1 MLAIVIPYFKLSFF
15 KFTLDSLATQTDK
28 RFTVYI
34 GDDAS
39 PENPNELLEKYKGL
53 FNFKYQYFEKNL
65 GSDSLVMQWNRC
77 MALTENEE
85 WIMILGDDDVLSEN
99 VVGDFYKNIDE
110 IKNINSSV
118 IRFSTARLDEL
129 NNLTSEIFY
138 HPKTEK
144 PSDFYYRR
152 HKGLTRSS
160 LSEHIFSKN
169 GYLQFGFR
177 DYPLAWHSDDIAWID
192 FSNNNRIFNI
202 NSSIVYVRVSNLSI
216 TGQDRNVEKK
226 KIAELNFFKDLVY
239 EKFDLFEK
247 NQMLDFLIHYEVIIK
262 RRQKVRLKEWL
273 FLFKKY
279 IQIGFLGPFLQFMK
293 RFLKYYLKLLFLNH
307 THSLAV

>member
-1 MLAIVIPYFKLSFF
+1 MIPYFKLSFF
-15 KFTLDSLATQTDK
+15 KFTLDSLAAQTDK
-28 RFTVYI
+28 RFAVYI

-39 PENPNELLEKYKGL
+39 SENPNELLEKYKGL

-77 MALTENEE
+77 IALTENEE
-85 WIMILGDDDVLSEN
+85 WIMILGDDDILSKN

-110 IKNINSSV
+110 IKSINSSV
-118 IRFSTARLDEL
+118 IRFSSGRIDEF

-144 PSDFYYRR
+144 PSNFYYRR

-160 LSEHIFSKN
+160 LSEHIFSKKQ
-169 GYLQFGFR
+169 YLQFGFR
-177 DYPLAWHSDDIAWID
+177 NYPLAWHSDDIAWID
-192 FSNNNRIFNI
+192 FSDNNIIFNI
-202 NSSIVYVRVSNLSI
+202 NSSIVYVRVSTLSI

-226 KIAELNFFKDLVY
+226 KIAELFFFRDLIN

-247 NQMLDFLIHYEVIIK
+247 KQKLDFLIHYEVIIK
-262 RRQKVRLKEWL
+262 RRQKAKLKEWF

-279 IQIGFLGPFLQFMK
+279 MQIGSLASFLQFMK
-293 RFLKYYLKLLFLNH
+293 RFLKYYLKLLFLNY